1 MKNVDKFKWTAVGAA
16 ASVLVATVV
25 LAFVAPLY
33 LISLWLGFAAGYIS
47 IRSLVLYAKEKER
60 EEIAAMETP
69 VELKKE
75 EEVKPEPEAVPM
87 DIPAKKVE
95 EEPKKE
101 KATTRKKK
109 ATK

>member
-47 IRSLVLYAKEKER
+47 IRSLVLYVKEKER

-69 VELKKE
+69 IELK
-75 EEVKPEPEAVPM
+75 
-87 DIPAKKVE
+87 E
-95 EEPKKE
+95 EEPKK
-101 KATTRKKK
+101 KKVTIRKKK